1 MRGEIPRMTTIDDLP
16 LPHPHIPWVRLHY
29 LLQERF
35 QQPPSPGA
43 MAWAPIITSTL
54 SLQLPICHF
63 TALNPTSSSVD
74 TLEQDMLR
82 TRSYPGNHLL
92 LIPRH
97 NAGPPHTL
105 YHSES
110 TAQPATWLFLTSRPF
125 FIPRSFSFAARPRR
139 LTINHRS
146 LRQSLFATAWS

>member
-1 MRGEIPRMTTIDDLP
+1 MRGEIPRMTTIDDLL
-16 LPHPHIPWVRLHY
+16 LPHPHNPWVRLHY

-74 TLEQDMLR
+74 TLEQDMLP
-82 TRSYPGNHLL
+82 YALVPGQSPLAH
-92 LIPRH
+92 P
-97 NAGPPHTL
+97 
-105 YHSES
+105 
-110 TAQPATWLFLTSRPF
+110 TAQRWTTAHIIPF
-125 FIPRSFSFAARPRR
+125 
-139 LTINHRS
+139 
-146 LRQSLFATAWS
+146 